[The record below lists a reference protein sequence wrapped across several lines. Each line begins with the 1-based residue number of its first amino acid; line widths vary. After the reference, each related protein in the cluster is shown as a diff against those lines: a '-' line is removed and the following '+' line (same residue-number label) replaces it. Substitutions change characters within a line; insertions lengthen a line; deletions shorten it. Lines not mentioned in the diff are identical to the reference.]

1 MTTRRLGSA
10 QAAELSRAER
20 DIRARLGDRSFDFR
34 AMAAISN
41 IYRAATTVRN
51 HMEQRVLAS
60 YDLSW
65 SAFTVMWV
73 LWIWGEQETRHVA
86 AETGTTKGTLTG
98 VLKTLVA
105 RGLVLRSVHPDDGRR
120 VLVRLAPRGVAVI
133 EEVFP
138 LFNGEETFAASALAP
153 AEQEQ
158 LAQLLRRI
166 GARIEAAGGP
176 AGGQGDGRQ
185 PVGRRAGRGSPPGS
199 VDTRSDAPYVR
210 PPTTAG
216 PRAS

>member
-10 QAAELSRAER
+10 EDDELTRAER
-20 DIRARLGDRSFDFR
+20 DIRARLGDRPFDFR

-51 HMEQRVLAS
+51 HMEQRVLAAHG
-60 YDLSW
+60 LSW
-65 SAFTVMWV
+65 SSFTVLWV

-98 VLKTLVA
+98 VLKTLEA
-105 RGLVLRSVHPDDGRR
+105 RRLVLRSTHPEDGRR
-120 VLVRLAPRGVAVI
+120 VLVRLSPRGLAVI

-138 LFNGEETFAASALAP
+138 LFNAEEAFASSALEP

-158 LAQLLRRI
+158 LAHLLRKVSATMD
-166 GARIEAAGGP
+166 GAGAGGADAP
-176 AGGQGDGRQ
+176 DAAAVFVDTAGGE
-185 PVGRRAGRGSPPGS
+185 
-199 VDTRSDAPYVR
+199 PYVR
-210 PPTTAG
+210 GRTSAPA
-216 PRAS
+216 RAE

>member
-10 QAAELSRAER
+10 EAAELSRAER
-20 DIRARLGDRSFDFR
+20 DIRARLGDRPFDFR

-51 HMEQRVLAS
+51 HMEQRVLGE
-60 YDLSW
+60 YELSW

-86 AETGTTKGTLTG
+86 AETGTTNGTLTG
-98 VLKTLVA
+98 VLKTLES
-105 RGLVLRSVHPDDGRR
+105 RRLVLRSVHPDDGRR
-120 VLVRLAPRGVAVI
+120 VLVRLSPRGLAII

-138 LFNGEETFAASALAP
+138 RFNGEETFAASTLTP
-153 AEQEQ
+153 AEQDQ
-158 LAQLLRRI
+158 LAHLLRKVS
-166 GARIEAAGGP
+166 ARIEGGTGVAAIEAAAGRDPG
-176 AGGQGDGRQ
+176 AGGDG
-185 PVGRRAGRGSPPGS
+185 GG
-199 VDTRSDAPYVR
+199 VDTTAPAPYVR
-210 PPTTAG
+210 RQTTTR